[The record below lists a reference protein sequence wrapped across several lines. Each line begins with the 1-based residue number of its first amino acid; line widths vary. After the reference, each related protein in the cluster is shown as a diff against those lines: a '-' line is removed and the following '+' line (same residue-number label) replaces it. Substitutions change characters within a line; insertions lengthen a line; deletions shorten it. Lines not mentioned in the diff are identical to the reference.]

1 MQRMFQIRFEAL
13 NEHGGWVPDVLN
25 NHGRGYTFKEADMM
39 LSQLKERETV
49 RNAYIT
55 DMVPHW

>member
-1 MQRMFQIRFEAL
+1 MQRMFQIRFEAM
-13 NEHGGWVPDVLN
+13 NEHGGGGPDVLN